1 MQKFDLALLYPD
13 IPSTVTEIPGACRLV
28 TTQLDFSAMLQGVEA
43 YASTVLPQFV
53 GEALEEVEPIFGAL
67 QAKLRLSATVVR
79 RWPIKTEE
87 RAWAIL
93 RELSEAIP
101 DLQSYGVED
110 TGPLEKIEQDLRT
123 WLQEH
128 NRNRPPG
135 GPAPAPI

>member
-1 MQKFDLALLYPD
+1 MKKFDLGLIRPS
-13 IPSTVTEIPGACRLV
+13 ISSTVTEIQWASRLV
-28 TTQLDFSAMLQGVEA
+28 TTQLDFSVMLQDVEA
-43 YASTVLPQFV
+43 YASTVLPRYI

-79 RWPIKTEE
+79 RWPDKTEE

-110 TGPLEKIEQDLRT
+110 TRPLEKIEQDLRT
-123 WLQEH
+123 WLQEQ

-135 GPAPAPI
+135 GPAPSPT